1 MAYTNFKT
9 KHIKTFRA
17 DTPTDLERKIN
28 EWIDDKA
35 QFPTFEVISI
45 DFKPLD
51 NLNTVS
57 FYGVVIYK
65 S

>member
-1 MAYTNFKT
+1 MK
-9 KHIKTFRA
+9 IKTFRA
-17 DTPTDLERKIN
+17 DTPTDLERQIN
-28 EWIDDKA
+28 EWIDVKG
-35 QFPTFEVISI
+35 QSPTFEVVSI

-57 FYGVVIYK
+57 FYGNVIYK

>member
-1 MAYTNFKT
+1 MASYKIM
-9 KHIKTFRA
+9 KIKTFRA
-17 DTPTDLERKIN
+17 DTPTDLERQIN
-28 EWIDDKA
+28 EWIDDKG
-35 QFPTFEVISI
+35 QFPTFEVVSI

-57 FYGVVIYK
+57 FYGNVIYK